1 MAWFRVDHPM
11 KGPCAKGTWRKWKRK
26 ERHPDNTGIR
36 IKIKIKLRI
45 QISLSGL
52 LSILFLSV
60 PKKIEKPSRSSLHVA
75 KAPLTAKLL

>member
-1 MAWFRVDHPM
+1 M
-11 KGPCAKGTWRKWKRK
+11 KGPCAKGTWKKRKRK

-52 LSILFLSV
+52 LSILFLSE
-60 PKKIEKPSRSSLHVA
+60 PKKIEKPSRSSFHVA